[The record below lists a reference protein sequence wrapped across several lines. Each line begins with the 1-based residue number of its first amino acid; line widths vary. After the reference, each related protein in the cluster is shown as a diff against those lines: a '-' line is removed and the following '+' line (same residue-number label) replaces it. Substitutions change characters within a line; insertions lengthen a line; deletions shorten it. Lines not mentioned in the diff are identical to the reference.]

1 MFIALYEV
9 TRVTR
14 VTRVTVKRELFA
26 LSMRLQ
32 GSQPTV
38 VRCVLHRVFL

>member
-1 MFIALYEV
+1 MFIALFYE
-9 TRVTR
+9 VTR

-26 LSMRLQ
+26 LNAGYR
-32 GSQPTV
+32 GSSLV